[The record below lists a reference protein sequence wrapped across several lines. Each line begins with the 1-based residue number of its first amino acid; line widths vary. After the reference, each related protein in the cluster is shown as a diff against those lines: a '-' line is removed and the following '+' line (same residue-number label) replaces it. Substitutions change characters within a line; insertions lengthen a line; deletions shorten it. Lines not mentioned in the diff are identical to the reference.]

1 MTRTCPMEKNPV
13 KLAVLFADITGSTRL
28 YEKLGNARALECV
41 GLCLNIMRESALG
54 CGGRVVQTIGDEVLC
69 VFPTALAAT
78 QAATEMQS
86 RVEMQDPVS
95 GQRLQIHIG
104 LQFGPVL
111 EEGQD
116 VFGDCVNVAA
126 RMVKLAK
133 PSQIIAGGECVEA
146 LSKPMKDQTRVLDK
160 LAVKGREQEV
170 DVYEVLWRQSEELTH
185 MASRAPGPPK
195 QAQVRLS
202 LRHGGKE
209 MILGPGRELIK
220 LGRDSTS
227 DVVIA
232 DRKASREH
240 ARIERRRDKFVL
252 VDVSSNGTFV
262 TFHGEPEMAVKREE
276 VLLRGR
282 GTISFGHPYSAD
294 PTEVAAF
301 EVGALT

>member
-1 MTRTCPMEKNPV
+1 MEKKPV
-13 KLAVLFADITGSTRL
+13 NLAVLFADITGSTRL

-54 CGGRVVQTIGDEVLC
+54 CSGRVVQTIGDEVLC

-78 QAATEMQS
+78 QAAIEMQS
-86 RVEMQDPVS
+86 RVEMQEPVS

-133 PSQIIAGGECVEA
+133 PSQIIAGGECVET
-146 LSKPMKDQTRVLDK
+146 LSKPIRDQTRSLDK
-160 LAVKGREQEV
+160 LPVKGREQEV
-170 DVYEVLWRQSEELTH
+170 DVYEILWRQSEELTF
-185 MASRAPGPPK
+185 MASRAPGPPTQP
-195 QAQVRLS
+195 QARLR

-209 MILGPGRELIK
+209 IILGPGREPIT
-220 LGRDSTS
+220 LGRESSS

-240 ARIERRRDKFVL
+240 ARIELRRDKFVL

-282 GTISFGHPYSAD
+282 GSISFGHPYSAD

-301 EVGALT
+301 EIQTPT